1 MGWGKGKGWSAGAA
15 WSPPGLDHNDRN
27 AADQPERHESMS
39 QGKGGYGNESA
50 RYAFSLLYKERERIK
65 QMEEDQA
72 KKERNAEL
80 DAMRQEIKNI
90 KNQGTVEESIK
101 SMMHVDQKDMRTS
114 NDEDNPSLVKTIW
127 KVMQSMTGKK
137 PENKEKEQEKL
148 KAKRR
153 RSSSSSSTSTHKRK
167 KKGKADKKKYNKAS
181 SSKKD
186 KAYTHH
192 GVLRPRVCVQPSSR
206 HPDMRCQY

>member
-1 MGWGKGKGWSAGAA
+1 MLHALTSCLPCLSCLSCQAPNIYETKVYNMGWGKGKGWSAGAA

-90 KNQGTVEESIK
+90 KNQ
-101 SMMHVDQKDMRTS
+101 HR
-114 NDEDNPSLVKTIW
+114 N
-127 KVMQSMTGKK
+127 
-137 PENKEKEQEKL
+137 QEFF
-148 KAKRR
+148 REFFTFF
-153 RSSSSSSTSTHKRK
+153 S
-167 KKGKADKKKYNKAS
+167 
-181 SSKKD
+181 
-186 KAYTHH
+186 
-192 GVLRPRVCVQPSSR
+192 
-206 HPDMRCQY
+206 